1 MFNKLFSRGRSG
13 SAPHTPEDL
22 HVGPKT
28 DSSSAKITIN
38 HPINPVHLI
47 HEQQLGGFL
56 MQDYMDESE
65 PSSTSPDAKAVPRLS
80 LSGSSY
86 NNSPIRNKPAPKP
99 DEVIVLEESDFYD
112 SPPQPQPIEEDDPS
126 EVRILFDVFGYFFC
140 IHV

>member
-1 MFNKLFSRGRSG
+1 MFKLFSRGRSG
-13 SAPHTPEDL
+13 SAPHPPEDL

-28 DSSSAKITIN
+28 DSSAKITIN
-38 HPINPVHLI
+38 HPNNPVHLI